1 MRNFSDSL
9 HFHCTG
15 HRSQIPSLVEEL
27 RSYVAHAMHSTAE
40 QSSLGRKGQ
49 RCGLAGRSLFLF
61 ILQIDNIVLM
71 KDSET
76 GRSKGYGFITVSL

>member
-1 MRNFSDSL
+1 ML
-9 HFHCTG
+9 CIAQLKKTVWVG
-15 HRSQIPSLVEEL
+15 KI
-27 RSYVAHAMHSTAE
+27 
-40 QSSLGRKGQ
+40 Q
-49 RCGLAGRSLFLF
+49 RCGLARRLLFLF

>member
-1 MRNFSDSL
+1 MWRML
-9 HFHCTG
+9 CIA
-15 HRSQIPSLVEEL
+15 QPKK
-27 RSYVAHAMHSTAE
+27 
-40 QSSLGRKGQ
+40 SLGRKEQ
-49 RCGLAGRSLFLF
+49 RCGLARRLLFLF